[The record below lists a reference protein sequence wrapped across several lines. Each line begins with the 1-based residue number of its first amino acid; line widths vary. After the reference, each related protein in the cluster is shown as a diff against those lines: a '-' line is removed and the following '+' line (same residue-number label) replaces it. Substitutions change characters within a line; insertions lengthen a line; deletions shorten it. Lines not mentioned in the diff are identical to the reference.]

1 MVTCWISC
9 RRTVCSE
16 EIFLQYSSR
25 NMNQFIQK
33 FLALWLL
40 TVNVGLICLFANH
53 ILNDYVG
60 KNIVA
65 VMGFTVD
72 KNI

>member
-1 MVTCWISC
+1 
-9 RRTVCSE
+9 
-16 EIFLQYSSR
+16 
-25 NMNQFIQK
+25 MNQFIQK

-53 ILNDYVG
+53 ILNDNVG

-72 KNI
+72 KNIW